1 MNKWSIRD
9 SMFSHA
15 YSTSNWYKPS
25 FFEWDFANIHN
36 DFLFFTDRNVYE
48 VVNFNNIK
56 KYAWL
61 IESPQITPDAYNFV
75 YDNHFLFDKI
85 FTHSKKLL
93 QLSNSYLVP
102 IGGCHLDEDEISLQH
117 SKTKLISM
125 MYSDKKFTPGHF
137 LRHEIAQNKNCTQ
150 FIDIMG
156 SGKTGQH
163 VKKIESCMPYKFS
176 IVIEN
181 CKEDFYFTEKLVDC
195 FLTGVIP
202 IYWGCPSIDQFFNT
216 NGFYRFDNITDLY
229 SIINNQESLNNFYTN
244 NKSIIEENYKLALE
258 HKIGEDYL
266 FTKYKNIIE

>member
-25 FFEWDFANIHN
+25 FFEWDFANVHN
-36 DFLFFTDRNVYE
+36 DFLFFTDRNVHE
-48 VVNFNNIK
+48 AINFNNIK

-61 IESPQITPDAYNFV
+61 IESPQITPDAYNFANN
-75 YDNHFLFDKI
+75 NHLLFDKI

-93 QLSNSYLVP
+93 QHSNSYLVP

-125 MYSDKKFTPGHF
+125 MYSDKKFTPGHL
-137 LRHEIAQNKNCTQ
+137 LRHEIAQNINCAQ

-163 VKKIESCMPYKFS
+163 VKKIESCKQYKFS
-176 IVIEN
+176 VVIEN

-202 IYWGCPSIDQFFNT
+202 IYWGCPSIKQFFNT
-216 NGFYRFDNITDLY
+216 NGFYQFDNITDLY
-229 SIINNQESLNNFYTN
+229 NIISNQESLNNFYNN